1 MLFRS
6 AFLQAFRALGSF
18 AGQARLSTWLH
29 RIAINAALM
38 QLRRRRRTPEQSIEP
53 LVEQGRQW
61 GVDDDPAT
69 HAAAS
74 ERDAQLRACFAR
86 LSPEHQAVL
95 ALRVMQDLPY
105 DAIATA
111 LGVPVGTVM
120 SRLSRA
126 RAELRRLMTEGSG
139 ESS

>member
-1 MLFRS
+1 
-6 AFLQAFRALGSF
+6 
-18 AGQARLSTWLH
+18 
-29 RIAINAALM
+29 
-38 QLRRRRRTPEQSIEP
+38 
-53 LVEQGRQW
+53 
-61 GVDDDPAT
+61 VDDDPAT

-74 ERDAQLRACFAR
+74 ERDARLRACFAR

-126 RAELRRLMTEGSG
+126 RAERRRLMSEGSG